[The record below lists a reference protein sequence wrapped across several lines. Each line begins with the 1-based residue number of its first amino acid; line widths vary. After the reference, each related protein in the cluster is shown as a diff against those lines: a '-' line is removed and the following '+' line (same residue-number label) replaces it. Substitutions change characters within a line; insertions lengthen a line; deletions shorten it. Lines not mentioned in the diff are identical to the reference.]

1 MDEGRCMLLYET
13 ESTPYDTVTPPAYQR
28 SRLCNDATGEVMRP
42 IVING
47 RYLSQVVTGV
57 QRYSIEV
64 VRAMD
69 WMLASG
75 ELQAMPEPVEILT
88 PPGTPEIH
96 QFRAMRVRAVGWGS
110 GQVWEQTAL
119 PCFCRGKLLFTPGGG
134 APLLHRHGVYTIHDA
149 GVFATPNAYS
159 PRYGAW
165 YRWHHRRAVRNPSL
179 RLLTVSEFSKRE
191 LVRWLGVDAAR
202 IQVTPLGHEHALE
215 AAADPAVLE
224 RLGLEPQ
231 TYILGVGSTNMNK
244 NFHSLL
250 TAFRQLRRLLP
261 KEHAATC
268 HLVVA
273 GGANTRIFKETAVPQ
288 PGVIHT
294 GYLHE
299 RELRALY
306 ENAACFV
313 FPSSYEGFGLP
324 PLEAMTLGCAVACSN
339 SASLPEVCGEAAIF
353 FDSNHSEEMA
363 DAMVSLL
370 LDPALRKQMVA
381 RGDTQRQQFRWHD
394 TARATWSALLDAARH
409 SV

>member
-1 MDEGRCMLLYET
+1 MDEGRCMLLYEKT
-13 ESTPYDTVTPPAYQR
+13 ESAPYDTVTPPAYQR
-28 SRLCNDATGEVMRP
+28 ARLCNDATGEVMRP

-64 VRAMD
+64 VRAID
-69 WMLASG
+69 RMLASG
-75 ELQAMPEPVEILT
+75 ELQAAPEPVEILT
-88 PPGTPEIH
+88 PPGTPEMH
-96 QFRAMRVRAVGWGS
+96 QFRTMRVHAVGWGS

-134 APLLHRHGVYTIHDA
+134 APLLHRHSVYTIHDA
-149 GVFATPNAYS
+149 GVFATPDAYS
-159 PRYGAW
+159 PHYRAW

-231 TYILGVGSTNMNK
+231 TYILGVGSANMNK

-250 TAFRQLRRLLP
+250 TAFRQLRSLLP
-261 KEHAATC
+261 EEHAATC
-268 HLVVA
+268 RLVVA
-273 GGANTRIFKETAVPQ
+273 GGANTRIFEEAVAPQ
-288 PGVIHT
+288 PGVTQT
-294 GYLHE
+294 GYLKE
-299 RELRALY
+299 GELRALY

-339 SASLPEVCGEAAIF
+339 AASLPEVCGEAAIF
-353 FDSNHSEEMA
+353 FNPDRPEEMIH
-363 DAMVSLL
+363 AMASLL
-370 LDPALRKQMVA
+370 LDLALRKQMVA
-381 RGDTQRQQFRWHD
+381 QGEVRRQQFCWHD
-394 TARATWSALLDAARH
+394 TAHATWNALLDAARH
-409 SV
+409 